1 MAKKTLK
8 KIQND
13 PTPLLIEDKILVIR
27 GQKVMLDSDLAK
39 IYGIPTKRFNEQV
52 KRNLERFPEDF
63 MFQLTFEELTNL
75 RSQFVTSSGVESN
88 WSQFATSSSKHRG
101 KSYLPYAFTEHGI
114 AMLSSVLNSPRA
126 IQMNIFIIR
135 TFIKLREIFL
145 SDKDFEIRILD
156 LESIQEKQS
165 MEIEEI
171 LQHLR
176 LLTDE
181 PKKPAIPFGF
191 QP

>member
-1 MAKKTLK
+1 
-8 KIQND
+8 
-13 PTPLLIEDKILVIR
+13 
-27 GQKVMLDSDLAK
+27 
-39 IYGIPTKRFNEQV
+39 
-52 KRNLERFPEDF
+52 
-63 MFQLTFEELTNL
+63 
-75 RSQFVTSSGVESN
+75 
-88 WSQFATSSSKHRG
+88 
-101 KSYLPYAFTEHGI
+101 
-114 AMLSSVLNSPRA
+114 
-126 IQMNIFIIR
+126 
-135 TFIKLREIFL
+135 LREIFL